1 MLISLPGRLLACL
14 VLAWWPI
21 GPGGLMVWPPWSAGE
36 LPLDPRGFPIPF
48 WKHLVQVFPTV
59 SRKVKLA
66 LPCIGAD
73 ALGMGLKEMNWH
85 GTEIAY
91 AWDVDPALLPCLIS
105 AHGPIGL
112 GGSDSGIGWGG
123 DIMAFDTATMQRVDF
138 VSQAPPAPPSARSGS
153 GRQGLTRGHK
163 SFGR

>member
-1 MLISLPGRLLACL
+1 
-14 VLAWWPI
+14 
-21 GPGGLMVWPPWSAGE
+21 MVWPPWSAGE

-59 SRKVKLA
+59 SRKVQLA

-85 GTEIAY
+85 ATEIAY

-138 VSQAPPAPPSARSGS
+138 VVTGPPCPPFSSI
-153 GRQGLTRGHK
+153 GLRKAGFDK
-163 SFGR
+163 RA